1 MSSTMFIIAKRE
13 INKYFSSPVAYL
25 FILVYIVLQ
34 TWLFLDKFFLI
45 KQASVNQLFALTPL
59 IFFALVPALAMGQ
72 WADENKARTIEL
84 LLTMPVKD
92 HEVVYG
98 KFLATFGITLI
109 AIAFTLPLVITVG
122 FLGPLDLGVIFTSYI
137 GIILLGA
144 TMVSI
149 CLFLSALTNNQ
160 VVAFILGLVALFILM
175 FLGEPI
181 FTSNIPITF
190 IAKLFQF
197 IGLTRNFADM
207 ARGMIDT
214 RNLLYFLSLIFLF
227 NYLTLRTVQQRKFA

>member
-1 MSSTMFIIAKRE
+1 MSNTMFIIAKRE
-13 INKYFSSPVAYL
+13 MNKYFSSPVAYL

-59 IFFALVPALAMGQ
+59 IFFALIPALSMGQ

-122 FLGPLDLGVIFTSYI
+122 FLGPLDIGVIFTSYI

-175 FLGEPI
+175 FLGEPL
-181 FTSNIPITF
+181 FTNNLPTI
-190 IAKLFQF
+190 IARLFQF
-197 IGLTRNFADM
+197 VGLTRNFADM
-207 ARGMIDT
+207 ARGMIDS

>member
-1 MSSTMFIIAKRE
+1 MSQTVFVIAKRE
-13 INKYFSSPVAYL
+13 LNKYFSSPVAYL

-34 TWLFLDKFFLI
+34 TWLFFDRFFLM
-45 KQASVNQLFALTPL
+45 KQASVGQLFALTPL

-72 WADENKARTIEL
+72 WAEENKARTIEL

-92 HEVVYG
+92 YEVVIG
-98 KFLATFGITLI
+98 KFLATFGVTLI
-109 AIAFTLPLVITVG
+109 AIGFTLPLVIAVA
-122 FLGPLDLGVIFTSYI
+122 FMGPLELGVIFTSYI

-144 TMVSI
+144 TMVSV

-160 VVAFILGLVALFILM
+160 VVAFILGLVALFLLM

-181 FTSNIPITF
+181 FTNAVPTF
-190 IAKLFQF
+190 LAKIFQY

-214 RNLLYFLSLIFLF
+214 RNLMYFLSLIIMF